1 MPDRPKIGD
10 WVEIKSKE
18 EILSTLD
25 ENGCIDGMPFMP
37 EMLQFCGKR
46 FRVYKSAHKT
56 CDYSGPEIRSRWLEN
71 TIHLETRCDGSA
83 HDGCQAGCLLYWNT
97 AWLKP
102 VSGPSSDSTYSA
114 APALHNTQTASMKCS
129 EADLWKKTTLPQVDN
144 GPPTYFCQTTEIPAA
159 TKDLEWWDI
168 RQYLK
173 DYTSGNVTFGR
184 LVRSLI
190 YSAYYNL
197 SQAGIGVGAPMRW
210 FYDKIR
216 FLWGGSMW
224 PRKPGVIPAGS
235 PTPTVSLNLQPGELV
250 RVKSQEQILQTVTTD
265 NLNRGMHW
273 DAELVPYCGGT
284 YRVLK
289 RVHKIIHEKTG
300 KMTDMKTA
308 CIILDQ
314 VVCQAR
320 YSACRMQCPKA
331 MYPYWREIWLE
342 RVSAPVQ
349 IKDVSTLDS
358 SKAET
363 GAMHARA
370 AQEPSLRGAG
380 N

>member
-1 MPDRPKIGD
+1 MPDLPKIGK
-10 WVEIKSKE
+10 WVEVKSKE
-18 EILSTLD
+18 EILATLD
-25 ENGCIDGMPFMP
+25 PKGCLDGMPFMP
-37 EMLQFCGKR
+37 EMLQFCGAR
-46 FRVYKSAHKT
+46 FQVYKSAHKT
-56 CDYSGPEIRSRWLEN
+56 CDYSGPEIRSRRLEN
-71 TIHLETRCDGSA
+71 TVHLETRCDGSA

-97 AWLKP
+97 AWLTP
-102 VSGPSSDSTYSA
+102 VPDPESPGLTPPTATETSKGSA
-114 APALHNTQTASMKCS
+114 KRCS
-129 EADLWKKTTLPQVDN
+129 ETDLWSHTRLPQNDD

-168 RQYLK
+168 RQYLD
-173 DYTSGNVTFGR
+173 DYTSGNVPFGR

-197 SQAGIGVGAPMRW
+197 SQAGIGVGRPMRW

-250 RVKSQEQILQTVTTD
+250 RVKSHEQILQTVTTE

-308 CIILDQ
+308 CIILDG

-349 IKDVSTLDS
+349 IEGVANLNN
-358 SKAET
+358 SKLEA
-363 GAMHARA
+363 GSVHARTTE
-370 AQEPSLRGAG
+370 EPSLRGAG